1 MGNCLSICLT
11 MRLLFKKKDKKY
23 IPGNVVCCCN
33 KSCEVEV
40 IYDEI
45 RTKDIII

>member
-1 MGNCLSICLT
+1 MGNCLSVLSSTLC
-11 MRLLFKKKDKKY
+11 KKKEKKRV
-23 IPGNVVCCCN
+23 PGGVVCCCH

-45 RTKDIII
+45 RTRDIII

>member
-1 MGNCLSICLT
+1 MGNCLSVLSSTLC
-11 MRLLFKKKDKKY
+11 KKKEKKRV
-23 IPGNVVCCCN
+23 PGGVVCCCH

-45 RTKDIII
+45 RVKDFII

>member
-1 MGNCLSICLT
+1 MGNCLSVLSSSLC
-11 MRLLFKKKDKKY
+11 KKKKRKR
-23 IPGNVVCCCN
+23 ISGGALCCCH

-40 IYDEI
+40 IYDKI